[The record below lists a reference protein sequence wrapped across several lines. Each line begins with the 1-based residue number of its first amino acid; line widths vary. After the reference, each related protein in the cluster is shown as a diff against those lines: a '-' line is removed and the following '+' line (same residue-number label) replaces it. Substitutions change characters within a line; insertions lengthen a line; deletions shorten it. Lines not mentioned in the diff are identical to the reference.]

1 MPHAALHPGPVL
13 PHEHRHRGLELTC
26 VLSGAYH
33 DGDGMLYSAGD
44 VSEEDG
50 DDEDEDLY
58 SGSSSSNARP
68 ARQNFGPSQTEQ
80 MYGIRKSAEHAP
92 RRSVEQ
98 QRYDSDPHVLDDSE
112 FSRLELRDDEARKS
126 TCQSIQMTT

>member
-1 MPHAALHPGPVL
+1 MNEAVAPILGGQLDQFQQAFNAQASMIKYPVDDRATGVAGPATSQ
-13 PHEHRHRGLELTC
+13 RR
-26 VLSGAYH
+26 
-33 DGDGMLYSAGD
+33 
-44 VSEEDG
+44 SERSV

-58 SGSSSSNARP
+58 SGSSSSNAHP

-112 FSRLELRDDEARKS
+112 FSRLELRDDEAR
-126 TCQSIQMTT
+126 